1 MNLGIIQS
9 KIIPLPPSRPLSEL
23 ELPAEMKLDTFKE
36 FRDFIYNHSGIYFS
50 DSKKELLE
58 SRVIKRLIAHRLYSF
73 EEYLK
78 LLQSSA
84 GRVEIPALYELIT
97 INETY
102 FFRTE
107 QQFEVLEQVLLP
119 EIIRAHQEK
128 GEDNPTIKIW
138 SAAASSGEEAYTIA
152 IVIAEKIKPLY
163 PNVKFQI
170 VGTDINNAV
179 LETARRGVYKEYS
192 VRNVSPELLKKYFT
206 HEDNN
211 YYLNP
216 EIRSSVSFNNFNLF
230 DQSAM
235 NSIRDMDVVF
245 CCNVLIYFD
254 VVSKKKVIENLYHS
268 LTKGGYLFVGYS
280 ESLHGLSK
288 DFKLIH
294 LHKAMAYRKD

>member
-1 MNLGIIQS
+1 MNLGIIQP

-58 SRVIKRLIAHRLYSF
+58 SRVVKRLIAHQLYSF

-78 LLQSSA
+78 FLQSPA

-119 EIIRAHQEK
+119 EIIRAHEEQ
-128 GEDNPTIKIW
+128 GVANPTIKIW

-170 VGTDINNAV
+170 IGTDINNAV

-206 HEDNN
+206 REDNN

-216 EIRSSVSFNNFNLF
+216 EIRSSVSFSNFNLF
-230 DQSAM
+230 DQAAM
-235 NSIRDMDVVF
+235 NSMRDMDIIF

-268 LTKGGYLFVGYS
+268 LTGGGYLFVGYS

-288 DFKLIH
+288 GFKLTH
-294 LHKAMAYRKD
+294 LHKAMAYRKE